1 MAIRTGLNTRIAF
14 GEESAYG
21 TEVARTVTQR
31 LISTTLQRKVT
42 LEPLPDLV
50 SISGTGRVRGVK
62 FQSME
67 RVSGEQRAV
76 ACYEGNALGILL
88 KHALGSVAT
97 TGVGPYVHTHTVGDA
112 LPTGLS
118 SELQRGMDGSA
129 ASTAEEFLGG
139 RVSKLS
145 LECDPGKAMEVI
157 YTLLCKT
164 GNARASQSLPAL
176 SATQYPVLHH
186 HAGTVSWNGN
196 TYTLAKFGLSIDN
209 KLPEIHEL
217 GSQFITEP
225 PIVDF
230 ADVMLEAEIISRN
243 DNAYTGQLVG
253 TQGDLTI
260 TFDDT
265 ANTKTMAFT
274 LHNAVIEESTEAI
287 SGPGEIRLKVRWRGY
302 AATSESGLS
311 IAITNGN
318 SSAIAA

>member
-1 MAIRTGLNTRIAF
+1 M
-14 GEESAYG
+14 
-21 TEVARTVTQR
+21 R
-31 LISTTLQRKVT
+31 LISTSLQRRAT
-42 LEPLPDLV
+42 HEPLPDLA
-50 SISGTGRVRGVK
+50 SISGTGRVRGTK

-67 RVSGEQRAV
+67 RTSGEIKAV
-76 ACYEGNALGILL
+76 CCYEGNAFGILL
-88 KHALGSVAT
+88 THALGSVST
-97 TGVGPYVHTHTVGDA
+97 TGAGPTYVHTHVIGDT

-118 SELQRGMDGSA
+118 TELQRGMDGAS
-129 ASTAEEFLGG
+129 ASTAEEFMGC
-139 RVSKLS
+139 RVSS
-145 LECDPGKAMEVI
+145 LRLDCDPGKPMEL
-157 YTLLCKT
+157 TAQLTAKT
-164 GNARASQSLPAL
+164 GNARLAQSLPAL
-176 SATQYPVLHH
+176 SATQFPVLHN
-186 HAGTVSWNGN
+186 HAGTVSWNAQ
-196 TYTLAKFGLSIDN
+196 TYTLAKFSLSIDS